1 MSRFFIAAALCGAV
15 TVLLSTP
22 ASAFEVSED
31 HFMCP
36 METIGE
42 DELNTWT
49 GGLAAAKG
57 TMDSGQTQML
67 AKAVAACAQKHSWSE
82 SDAISVL
89 ELNVSIISGLAID
102 EALLSNGVFA
112 PDYVAVL
119 ADKSETELQQI
130 LEDPDKSPALKQL
143 SEMMVAELGDELTAE
158 IASDLGAYIAFKVQA
173 HLSMMKMR
181 GLAD

>member
-57 TMDSGQTQML
+57 TMDSGQTEML
-67 AKAVAACAQKHSWSE
+67 GKAVATCAKKYNWSK
-82 SDAISVL
+82 SDAVSAL
-89 ELNVSIISGLAID
+89 EFNLAIIIGLAIED
-102 EALLSNGVFA
+102 ALLSNGVFA
-112 PDYVAVL
+112 PDYDVVIENRTTA
-119 ADKSETELQQI
+119 ELQQI
-130 LEDPDKSPALKQL
+130 LDDPTNSPALKQL
-143 SEMMVAELGDELTAE
+143 TEMMIAELGDKLTDEVAE
-158 IASDLGAYIAFKVQA
+158 DLGSYIALKAQSQ
-173 HLSMMKMR
+173 LSAMKMM
-181 GLAD
+181 GVAD